1 LEFSEN
7 PEKRVGI
14 FNRRAFMK
22 KILVIALT
30 IFAFNV
36 AKAQISDVQQKGD
49 YLYVYDEQNKRLSY
63 LQISSSDEYKGMGA
77 SFFVVQK
84 GSYLYTYD
92 EESNRIAYLEISSSD
107 KFKSAGGS
115 TFNVQKGNY
124 IYTYDKK
131 CNRISYR
138 EI

>member
-1 LEFSEN
+1 MEFSEN
-7 PEKRVGI
+7 PEKRVGV

-36 AKAQISDVQQKGD
+36 AKAQISDVQQKGN
-49 YLYVYDEQNKRLSY
+49 YVYVYGEQNNQLSY

-84 GSYLYTYD
+84 GNYLYTYD
-92 EESNRIAYLEISSSD
+92 EKSHQIAYLQISSSD

-131 CNRISYR
+131 CNQISYR
-138 EI
+138 QI